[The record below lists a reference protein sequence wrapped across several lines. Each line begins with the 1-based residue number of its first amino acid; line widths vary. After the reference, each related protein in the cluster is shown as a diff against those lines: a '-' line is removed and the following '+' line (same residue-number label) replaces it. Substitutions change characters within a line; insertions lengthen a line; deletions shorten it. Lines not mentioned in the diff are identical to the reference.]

1 MKIDLLKDEQEAVWA
16 INCKTNDGYLI
27 AGALVVLP
35 SLVEAGPVNLIGD
48 NVSLAVMMP
57 NEFVSKTD
65 RITAYNAKLTI
76 LEGADV

>member
-1 MKIDLLKDEQEAVWA
+1 MKIDLLKDERETVWA
-16 INCKTNDGYLI
+16 INCKTNDGYLMV
-27 AGALVVLP
+27 GALVVLP
-35 SLVEAGPVNLIGD
+35 SSIEAGPINLNGD
-48 NVSLAVMMP
+48 NVSLAVMIP

>member
-16 INCKTNDGYLI
+16 INCKVRDGYLV
-27 AGALVVLP
+27 AGALVILP
-35 SLVEAGPVNLIGD
+35 FAIEAGPLKLCCD
-48 NVSLAVMMP
+48 NASLVVIMP